1 MSLSLATYEVIIK
14 VQKAGFSQNM
24 KTMVQAAN
32 AYEAKSLAEQQYGK
46 GNVIGTP
53 RLIRKPS

>member
-1 MSLSLATYEVIIK
+1 MSLGLSTYELIIK
-14 VQKAGFSQNM
+14 VQKSGFSQNM
-24 KTMVQAAN
+24 KTMVQAKN

-53 RLIRKPS
+53 RLIRKSS